1 MRSSSAGA
9 LARMQDTWEALL
21 HEHEGE
27 ELALAR
33 EIFATANTL
42 SAHRGLARALTDPS
56 RSDSDRAQLAR
67 DVFSSAVT
75 EEVLDLLV
83 GLARERWSKPG
94 DLVDT
99 LSELGLFTAVYGAA
113 RQEELVLVEEQLYRT
128 IRVLRRTRDLRIA
141 LSDRLRSSSDRIGL
155 AQRVFVGVTPTVRL
169 LLDRAVELAPDEPLV
184 RSLSRYIDAVAD
196 RALQCGGTREGFRR
210 VPIVVHGREIRI
222 RRGRHDDRVLPAH
235 FTDDLFHVQLTRMHP
250 RSHFQDAQARFHG
263 TGETMQGNCLTI
275 SYGILK
281 SCVRLIVI
289 ASSWY

>member
-196 RALQCGGTREGFRR
+196 RAQHLVASVTVVAPLTRAQEERLTR
-210 VPIVVHGREIRI
+210 ILTVRYGREVNVHTKIDTSIIGGVRVRVGEDVIDGTLRTRI
-222 RRGRHDDRVLPAH
+222 KG
-235 FTDDLFHVQLTRMHP
+235 
-250 RSHFQDAQARFHG
+250 
-263 TGETMQGNCLTI
+263 
-275 SYGILK
+275 
-281 SCVRLIVI
+281 VRKTLGV
-289 ASSWY
+289 